1 LSNPVKMLAPARLAV
16 GTTVVVAVTLLGATL
31 GVLSPLVTQVVLLG
45 TVVLAATPMFLSLAR
60 AALSGNFGADLLA
73 GIAVIVALVAG
84 EQVIAAVVVVMWSG
98 GQALEA
104 YATRRASRVLE
115 ALAERNPSVAHRQ
128 VDHRIVDVPL
138 ADVQPGDRLV
148 VLPHEICPV
157 DGIVDAGVST
167 MDESLISGEP
177 YRVRKTVGVAVI
189 SGARNGE
196 AALTVVASSRPQDSR
211 FARIISLVRDAE
223 LRRPALLR
231 LADRLGAWYTPLALA
246 LAAGAWAWSSDAS
259 RFLAVLVIATPCP
272 LLLGVPVA
280 LIGAVS
286 AAAERGIVI
295 RDTSIFERIG
305 SCRTAV
311 FDKTGTLTLGQ
322 PVLTEVHTLTAS
334 CSREEVL
341 ALAASVEQY
350 SKHPLATAIVTAAE
364 QAGIPRREAT
374 SVSEK
379 PGEGL
384 IAQVEGRS
392 VRITGR
398 RQLTPALA
406 GALPV
411 GGTSG
416 LECVIVIDDAAAA
429 VLRFEDVP
437 RPESAP
443 LVGHLKPRHR
453 FERVLLVSGDRESEV
468 RHLAG
473 LMGIEDVYF
482 GQTPE
487 QKVAIVRDEQRA
499 RSTLFVGDGLNDA
512 PAMVAADVAVAIG
525 RRVEATSEA
534 AGAVILDD
542 ALSRVD
548 DLLHLSARTRR
559 IALQSAIG
567 GMALSLVGMGLAAA
581 GWLPPMG
588 GVFAQEAID
597 VLAVVNALRAA
608 FPPAA
613 LTDYMD
619 RRRS

>member
-1 LSNPVKMLAPARLAV
+1 MMSTPARFAI
-16 GTTVVVAVTLLGATL
+16 GTTLVVAAALLAEAFGLISQSTAQGVVFVVVAV
-31 GVLSPLVTQVVLLG
+31 S
-45 TVVLAATPMFLSLAR
+45 ATPMFLTLVRS
-60 AALSGNFGADLLA
+60 ALSGNFGADLLA
-73 GIAVIVALVAG
+73 GIAVIVALVAR

-104 YATRRASRVLE
+104 YAIRRASRVLD

-128 VDHRIVDVPL
+128 VDHRLIDVPL

-157 DGIVDAGVST
+157 DGTVHAGFST

-177 YRVRKTVGVAVI
+177 YHVRKTVGVAVI
-189 SGARNGE
+189 SGARNGD
-196 AALTVVASSRPQDSR
+196 AALTIVATSRPADSR
-211 FARIISLVRDAE
+211 FARIIALVRDAE
-223 LRRPALLR
+223 LRRPALRR

-246 LAAGAWAWSSDAS
+246 VAGAAWAGSGEAS

-286 AAAERGIVI
+286 AAAERSIVI

-305 SCRTAV
+305 ACRTAV

-322 PVLTEVHTLTAS
+322 PVLTDVRVMAPAF
-334 CSREEVL
+334 SREEVL
-341 ALAASVEQY
+341 ALAAGVEQY
-350 SKHPLATAIVTAAE
+350 SKHPLAAAIVAAAE
-364 QAGIPRREAT
+364 TAGVSRPEAT
-374 SVSEK
+374 SVSER

-384 IAQVEGRS
+384 VGRVEGRS

-398 RQLTPALA
+398 RQLPPDVSAE
-406 GALPV
+406 LPP
-411 GGTSG
+411 GGSTG
-416 LECVIVIDDAAAA
+416 LECVVIIDDVAAAIC
-429 VLRFEDVP
+429 RFEDVP
-437 RPESAP
+437 RSDSAP

-468 RHLAG
+468 RHLAE

-482 GQTPE
+482 SQTPE
-487 QKVAIVRDEQRA
+487 QKVAIVRAEQEA
-499 RSTLFVGDGLNDA
+499 RPTLFIGDGLNDA

-525 RRVEATSEA
+525 RRVDATAEA

-548 DLLHLSARTRR
+548 DLLHLAARTRR
-559 IALQSAIG
+559 IALQSAVG
-567 GMALSLVGMGLAAA
+567 GMLLSLVGMGLAAV
-581 GWLPPMG
+581 GWLPPIG

-597 VLAVVNALRAA
+597 VAAVVNALRAA
-608 FPPAA
+608 FPPIR
-613 LTDYMD
+613 LTDYGQNT
-619 RRRS
+619 RE